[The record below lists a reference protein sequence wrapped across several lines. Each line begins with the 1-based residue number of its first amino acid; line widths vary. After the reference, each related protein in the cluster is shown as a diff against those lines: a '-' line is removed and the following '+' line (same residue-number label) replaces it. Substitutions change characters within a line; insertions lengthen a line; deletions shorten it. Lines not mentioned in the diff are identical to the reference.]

1 MKNNNASTEYSTTF
15 AALKLIEY
23 LYHSGMIQKHVFQN
37 ILSEYSDR
45 IDISAFVL

>member
-1 MKNNNASTEYSTTF
+1 MKTNIDSSENSTTY

-23 LYHSGMIQKHVFQN
+23 LYHSGMIQKHIFQN

-45 IDISAFVL
+45 IDISAFML